1 MSKVRFANLAAL
13 NTEIDLIARVG
24 SELDARIQNAGL
36 GCLEHLLA
44 HGDVGPVNRLY
55 LALSKGARK
64 TAMTSWLLSYG
75 SLSANAD
82 GKSKKEKPFNYDG
95 TKKTNVAAAIEDPWF
110 DHKPDVAPDVVFD
123 LQKMMQMV
131 LAKASGKQMTQAA
144 HDGLK
149 AACAASGVVFN
160 LKVGA
165 VITDAVKTAPVPS
178 EPAADPLAAITS

>member
-13 NTEIDLIARVG
+13 NTEIDLISKVG

-110 DHKPDVAPDVVFD
+110 DHKPDAEPDAVFD
-123 LQKMMQMV
+123 LQKVMAMV
-131 LAKASGKQMTQAA
+131 LAKASGKQMTQQA

-149 AACAASGVVFN
+149 AACAAAGVAFN
-160 LKVGA
+160 LKVAA
-165 VITDAVKTAPVPS
+165 VITTPKVES
-178 EPAADPLAAITS
+178 PATVDPLAAATPS